1 MNIFSKILTLFAL
14 VVFTACSSSQ
24 KQNIVCQDDCE
35 KWCSLGC
42 YATQG
47 PTKCIF
53 LEDGSM
59 PCCEALAKGISL
71 KEFKTLAKKNNYR
84 VCKSEQ
90 KN

>member
-1 MNIFSKILTLFAL
+1 MNIISKTLTFFAL
-14 VVFTACSSSQ
+14 VFFIACSSSQ
-24 KQNIVCQDDCE
+24 KQNIVCQDACE

-42 YATQG
+42 YATEG

-71 KEFKTLAKKNNYR
+71 NEFKILAKKNNYS
-84 VCKSEQ
+84 VCKSD
-90 KN
+90 